1 MQSAPEIQVSFLDQS
16 GEPMQIHE
24 ITTLSENFLKRLAT
38 DARND
43 AFKKATGVDWKTYK
57 LAQTAGQSN
66 TPATTTPAATTPAAT
81 TPAGFNASN
90 VFNLPGMTQNAAAA
104 TKNAAVATQ
113 SPEQIRKAK
122 QAVAA
127 KAAQDQMAGKTTTA
141 AQPTAITPSA
151 AAPAA
156 PAQPT
161 ATTQPAAP
169 NFTQTN
175 KVPYQQATMNTPVAK
190 VPATPKPSV
199 ATASTTAPQLP
210 EQIRKAKQAV
220 AAKAAL
226 V

>member
-1 MQSAPEIQVSFLDQS
+1 MQSAPEIQASFLDQS

-24 ITTLSENFLKRLAT
+24 ITKLNENFLKRLAT
-38 DARND
+38 DARDD

-66 TPATTTPAATTPAAT
+66 TPAATTPAATTPAATTPAAT

-127 KAAQDQMAGKTTTA
+127 KAA
-141 AQPTAITPSA
+141 
-151 AAPAA
+151 
-156 PAQPT
+156 
-161 ATTQPAAP
+161 
-169 NFTQTN
+169 
-175 KVPYQQATMNTPVAK
+175 
-190 VPATPKPSV
+190 
-199 ATASTTAPQLP
+199 
-210 EQIRKAKQAV
+210 
-220 AAKAAL
+220 L